1 MGRPYSPTPYYIIM
15 ENENTEEKVIKETP
29 LRSKIRLAK
38 INCFVRDLGEMA
50 SKYRAAYFELLEK
63 LPYWKQETILDENTD
78 PNDRQVGEFVLEV
91 SRVAEGYYEPEA
103 PKDDTKWV
111 DPPIQGDLTKN

>member
-1 MGRPYSPTPYYIIM
+1 M

-63 LPYWKQETILDENTD
+63 LPYWRQETILDKNTD